1 MPNLKIVKRYNV
13 KSLAE
18 DITALEIE
26 FDEVADRYESLNAA
40 LNRGDAFLKQVGEE
54 QYQLMVEQLNAM
66 RDYRDLLAVRL
77 SLLRRANARA
87 IVSSANAKAIAS
99 SANAKAAKTGIKAK
113 AVKA

>member
-1 MPNLKIVKRYNV
+1 MPNFKIVKRYTI
-13 KSLAE
+13 KSLAD

-40 LNRGDAFLKQVGEE
+40 LNRGEAFIKQVGDE
-54 QYQLMVEQLNAM
+54 QYQLMVKQLNAM

-77 SLLRRANARA
+77 SLLRRANAKA

-99 SANAKAAKTGIKAK
+99 SANAKAVKAGIKVK
-113 AVKA
+113 VVKA

>member
-1 MPNLKIVKRYNV
+1 MPNLKIVKRYNI

-26 FDEVADRYESLNAA
+26 FDEVADRYESLDAT
-40 LNRGDAFLKQVGEE
+40 LKRGDALLKQVGDS
-54 QYQLMVEQLNAM
+54 QYLLMVEQLNAM
-66 RDYRDLLAVRL
+66 RDYRDILAVRL
-77 SLLRRANARA
+77 SLLRRANAKSIA
-87 IVSSANAKAIAS
+87 SSANAKAIAS